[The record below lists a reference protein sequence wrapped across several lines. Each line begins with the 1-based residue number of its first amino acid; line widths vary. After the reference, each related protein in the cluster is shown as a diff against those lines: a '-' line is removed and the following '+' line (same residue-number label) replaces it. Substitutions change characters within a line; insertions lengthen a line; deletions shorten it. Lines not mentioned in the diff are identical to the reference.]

1 MFVSFNSYT
10 AGATRE
16 SGYADFSG
24 VPKFISGFCGVGFA
38 ESIVFCVMFCGGL
51 FAFFLSTFEFSV
63 LLQFSVSDCPFSKF
77 NLLLHTRIYHKETTF
92 LSLSSI
98 FLSWLGTLL
107 FPYHIAF
114 TFLSLF
120 VLHLFVCDTVL
131 DYNDLNLMNQAY
143 HFHKLLKTFT

>member
-24 VPKFISGFCGVGFA
+24 APKFISGFYGVSFA

-63 LLQFSVSDCPFSKF
+63 
-77 NLLLHTRIYHKETTF
+77 LLLHTRIYHKETTF

>member
-1 MFVSFNSYT
+1 MLTFP
-10 AGATRE
+10 GA
-16 SGYADFSG
+16 
-24 VPKFISGFCGVGFA
+24 PKFISGFCGIGFA